1 MNQVTI
7 NGGQFNTLLT
17 QKLRLTKK
25 EVCVML
31 SITSSK
37 LEKYIKDDSSFPR
50 PIKDGITRQA
60 AVYFDT
66 YELHEWWG
74 SVKSKNKISHL
85 EA

>member
-25 EVCVML
+25 MYVML

-37 LEKYIKDDSSFPR
+37 LEKYIKEDSSFQDLS
-50 PIKDGITRQA
+50 KM
-60 AVYFDT
+60 
-66 YELHEWWG
+66 ELQD
-74 SVKSKNKISHL
+74 KLLFISIL
-85 EA
+85 MSFMSGEV